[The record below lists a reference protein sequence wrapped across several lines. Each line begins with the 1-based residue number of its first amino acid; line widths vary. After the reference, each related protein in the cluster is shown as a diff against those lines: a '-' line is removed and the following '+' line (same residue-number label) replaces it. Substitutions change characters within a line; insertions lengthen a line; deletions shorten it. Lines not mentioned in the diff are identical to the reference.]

1 MAYHWASRLIT
12 ADTEDALHGIGAEVK
27 DGKAVLRAAIN
38 TLLAKKKEKPERT
51 TSGFYSK
58 RLKDVVGGLRG
69 WMLQFSSLLLHRL
82 VEEHRYA
89 VMLAEVEEGRTIH
102 MSREPEM
109 ENPDTEREGTNIGQ
123 WSLENIKSI
132 KQMLRTRKAKT
143 KNLHDEFEKLGKA
156 MQDARAWLETA
167 IPIYSKHMSDL
178 DKMSPDNDNRERKKV
193 DRDRSRTNQK
203 FNPKAPKIS
212 WDQRHLFSNR
222 PEADN
227 WLLKQW
233 GNIYKHGNNP
243 NELTPMSLDYEAHA
257 SASLL
262 ENRMVELRSRSWDS
276 WARDIDGKHPVFLDS
291 AWRLLIAC
299 EAALDEDDE
308 LVAKEWEYTHEIEQG
323 PLRITGTRQGQQG
336 SRTPRNER
344 DWSRFTRVKEKHT
357 FEERIER
364 KKRKYKRDKLGRF
377 TK

>member
-1 MAYHWASRLIT
+1 MAYHAASRLIT
-12 ADTEDALHGIGAEVK
+12 A
-27 DGKAVLRAAIN
+27 AIR
-38 TLLAKKKEKPERT
+38 TLLAKKKERPERT
-51 TSGFYSK
+51 TSGFYNK

-102 MSREPEM
+102 ISRNPEM
-109 ENPDTEREGTNIGQ
+109 ESPDEENEGTDIGQ
-123 WSLENIKSI
+123 WSLENIGNI
-132 KQMLRTRKAKT
+132 KQMLRTRQAKT
-143 KNLHDEFEKLGKA
+143 RNLHDEFGKLGKA
-156 MQDARAWLETA
+156 MQDARPWLETA

-178 DKMSPDNDNRERKKV
+178 DKVSPDSDDRKRKKV

-203 FNPKAPKIS
+203 FDPKAPKIS
-212 WDQRHLFSNR
+212 WVQRHLFSER

-243 NELTPMSLDYEAHA
+243 NELTPMSLDHEAHA
-257 SASLL
+257 AASLL
-262 ENRMVELRSRSWDS
+262 ENRMVELRSKPWDS
-276 WARDIDGKHPVFLDS
+276 WARDIEGGHPAFLDA

-308 LVAKEWEYTHEIEQG
+308 LVAKEWEYTHEIERG
-323 PLRITGTRQGQQG
+323 PLRITGARQEQQG
-336 SRTPRNER
+336 SRTPRSER
-344 DWSRFTRVKEKHT
+344 DWSRFTRVKEKRT
-357 FEERIER
+357 FEERVER